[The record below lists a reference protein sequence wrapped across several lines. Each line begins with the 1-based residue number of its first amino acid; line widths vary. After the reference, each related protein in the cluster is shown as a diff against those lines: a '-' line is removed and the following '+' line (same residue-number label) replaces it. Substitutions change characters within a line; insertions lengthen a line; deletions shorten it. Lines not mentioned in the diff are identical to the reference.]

1 MEASP
6 IEFLPGSSEVSLM
19 RRCYRL
25 LVFTALLLCLG
36 TSMFAQA
43 TSSLRGKIA
52 DAQGGALPGVTVVLA
67 NTETAFN
74 RQVVTDEAGAYS
86 LLQVPPGAYTITA
99 ELPGFQTASA
109 KIALQ
114 VNTPATLDLKM
125 EIAGLSESVKVE
137 ATVATLNTTDA
148 SI

>member
-1 MEASP
+1 
-6 IEFLPGSSEVSLM
+6 M

-36 TSMFAQA
+36 TSMLAQA
-43 TSSLRGKIA
+43 TSSLRGKVA

-74 RQVVTDEAGAYS
+74 RQVVTDEAGSYS
-86 LLQVPPGAYTITA
+86 LLQVPPGPYTITA

-109 KIALQ
+109 KIDNGTHSVTFQMNAA
-114 VNTPATLDLKM
+114 NYISTIDDDLDFSKVYYQTIHYENLLDTT
-125 EIAGLSESVKVE
+125 AGTDFTV
-137 ATVATLNTTDA
+137 TVA
-148 SI
+148 